1 MPEQVLYRKWRSQRF
16 ADLVGQEHVVQTL
29 RQAVSQDRVAHAYL
43 FCGPRGT
50 GKTSAARILAKA
62 LNCESLGPN
71 AEGSNNGDPDNTCPF
86 CIDVSEGR
94 ALDLVEMD
102 AASHRGIDD
111 VRSLQERVFGAGPAQ
126 GRAKVYIID
135 EAHMLTD
142 FAFNALLKTL
152 EEPAPWAYFILCTTE
167 PHKLLATIV
176 SRCQRFDFRRIAPK
190 DLQAHLQTVCEGE
203 GFTFEEQALST
214 IARATGGS
222 ARDALNILEQ
232 TALSYGNA
240 VTLAG
245 VKGLLGL
252 SEDSRSLDLVRTI
265 LSGSLGQSL
274 AVLNDVTSSGLEPGP
289 FHREVVERM
298 RAVLLYK
305 SGVGA
310 TDDSLEIQ
318 DAVKAIADATDM
330 NVLLRA
336 MRLVGKVNLR
346 SGDGPSWL
354 PLELAIIEC
363 ASAPEEIAAPAVI
376 APAPP
381 PARAP
386 APPPRQFA
394 PQQSTPNNGP
404 SPSRRPPWED
414 QPQPAR
420 DLQPS
425 QTDSMDEPARI
436 QPVPSA
442 APSAVDIPIPAGATV
457 LDDAQWNTLVQ
468 PLKRARGKKFV
479 LGSLLLD
486 CRARYTEEDKLTLVF
501 KNSANRDRLQEELE
515 HPPSRLTFEAA
526 VSEAL
531 GGSYNLKLEAVETDS
546 TSSNVHGHLV
556 RAAVALGAK
565 VIPDKENSQ

>member
-1 MPEQVLYRKWRSQRF
+1 MAEQVLYRKWRPQRF
-16 ADLVGQEHVVQTL
+16 ADLVGQDTVVQTL

-50 GKTSAARILAKA
+50 GKTTAARILAKA

-71 AEGSNNGDPDNTCPF
+71 ATGPNDGDPDNTCPF

-152 EEPAPWAYFILCTTE
+152 EEPAPWAYFVLCTTE

-190 DLQAHLQTVCEGE
+190 DMQARLQTICEGE

-222 ARDALNILEQ
+222 LRDALNILEQ

-240 VTLAG
+240 VTLVG
-245 VKGLLGL
+245 VRELLGL
-252 SEDSRSLDLVRTI
+252 SEDPRALELVRTV
-265 LSGSLGQSL
+265 LSGSLGESL
-274 AVLNDVTSSGLEPGP
+274 SVLNDVSSSGLEPGP

-298 RAVLLYK
+298 RAVLLHK
-305 SGVGA
+305 SGVGV

-318 DAVKAIADATDM
+318 DAVNAIADATDW

-336 MRLVGKVNLR
+336 MRLVGKVNLK
-346 SGDGPSWL
+346 SGEGPSWL
-354 PLELAIIEC
+354 PLELALIEC
-363 ASAPEEIAAPAVI
+363 ASAPEEIAPPVVA

-386 APPPRQFA
+386 APPPRPA
-394 PQQSTPNNGP
+394 PRATGLRLHVDPRGKTRRSQRVTCGHRKRTPWMNPLLSNLRSQHHHRRSTF
-404 SPSRRPPWED
+404 PSRRELLRWTIPSG
-414 QPQPAR
+414 AR
-420 DLQPS
+420 
-425 QTDSMDEPARI
+425 
-436 QPVPSA
+436 
-442 APSAVDIPIPAGATV
+442 
-457 LDDAQWNTLVQ
+457 
-468 PLKRARGKKFV
+468 
-479 LGSLLLD
+479 
-486 CRARYTEEDKLTLVF
+486 
-501 KNSANRDRLQEELE
+501 
-515 HPPSRLTFEAA
+515 
-526 VSEAL
+526 
-531 GGSYNLKLEAVETDS
+531 
-546 TSSNVHGHLV
+546 
-556 RAAVALGAK
+556 
-565 VIPDKENSQ
+565 

>member
-1 MPEQVLYRKWRSQRF
+1 MAEQVLYRKWRPQRF
-16 ADLVGQEHVVQTL
+16 ADLVGQDTVVQTL

-50 GKTSAARILAKA
+50 GKTTAARILAKA

-71 AEGSNNGDPDNTCPF
+71 ATAPNDGDPDNTCPF
-86 CIDVSEGR
+86 CIDVREGR
-94 ALDLVEMD
+94 ALDLIEMD

-152 EEPAPWAYFILCTTE
+152 EEPAPWAYFVLCTTE

-190 DLQAHLQTVCEGE
+190 DMQARLQTICEGE

-222 ARDALNILEQ
+222 LRDALNILEQ

-245 VKGLLGL
+245 VQDLLGL
-252 SEDSRSLDLVRTI
+252 SEDPRALELVRTV
-265 LSGSLGQSL
+265 LLGSLGESL
-274 AVLNDVTSSGLEPGP
+274 GVLNDVSSSGLEPGP
-289 FHREVVERM
+289 FHREVVERI
-298 RAVLLYK
+298 RAVLLHK
-305 SGVGA
+305 SGVGV
-310 TDDSLEIQ
+310 TDDSMEIQ
-318 DAVKAIADATDM
+318 DAVKTIADATDW

-346 SGDGPSWL
+346 SGEGPSWL
-354 PLELAIIEC
+354 PLELALIEC
-363 ASAPEEIAAPAVI
+363 ASAPEEVAPPVAA

-381 PARAP
+381 RARAP
-386 APPPRQFA
+386 APLPRPA
-394 PQQSTPNNGP
+394 PQARPNNGP

-414 QPQPAR
+414 APQPAR
-420 DLQPS
+420 NLQPS
-425 QTDSMDEPARI
+425 QTDSMDEPSQT
-436 QPVPSA
+436 QP
-442 APSAVDIPIPAGATV
+442 APPPQVNIPIPEGATA
-457 LDDAQWNTLVQ
+457 LDDAQWTTLMQ

-486 CRARYTEEDKLTLVF
+486 CRARYTKEDKLVLVF
-501 KNSANRDRLQEELE
+501 KNVANRDRLQEELE
-515 HPPSRLTFEAA
+515 HPASRLTFESA

-531 GGSYNLKLEAVETDS
+531 GGSYNLKLEAVDS
-546 TSSNVHGHLV
+546 DVASGNTYGHLV

-565 VIPDKENSQ
+565 VIPDKEGLQ

>member
-1 MPEQVLYRKWRSQRF
+1 
-16 ADLVGQEHVVQTL
+16 
-29 RQAVSQDRVAHAYL
+29 
-43 FCGPRGT
+43 
-50 GKTSAARILAKA
+50 
-62 LNCESLGPN
+62 
-71 AEGSNNGDPDNTCPF
+71 
-86 CIDVSEGR
+86 VSEGR

-152 EEPAPWAYFILCTTE
+152 EEPAPWAYFVLCTTE
-167 PHKLLATIV
+167 PHKLPATIV

-190 DLQAHLQTVCEGE
+190 DMQARLQTICEGE

-222 ARDALNILEQ
+222 LRDALNILEQ

-245 VKGLLGL
+245 VRELLGL
-252 SEDSRSLDLVRTI
+252 SEDPRALELVRTV
-265 LSGSLGQSL
+265 LSGSLGESL
-274 AVLNDVTSSGLEPGP
+274 GVINDVSSSGLEPSP

-298 RAVLLYK
+298 RAVLLHK
-305 SGVGA
+305 SGVGV

-318 DAVKAIADATDM
+318 DAVNAIADATDW

-336 MRLVGKVNLR
+336 MRLVGKVNLK
-346 SGDGPSWL
+346 SGEGPSWL
-354 PLELAIIEC
+354 PLELALIEC
-363 ASAPEEIAAPAVI
+363 ASAPEEVAPPVAT

-386 APPPRQFA
+386 APPPRSA
-394 PQQSTPNNGP
+394 PQARPSNGP
-404 SPSRRPPWED
+404 APSRRPPWED
-414 QPQPAR
+414 APQPAR
-420 DLQPS
+420 NLQPA
-425 QTDSMDEPARI
+425 QTDSMDEPSPIKPA
-436 QPVPSA
+436 QP
-442 APSAVDIPIPAGATV
+442 APPPPVNIPIPEGATA
-457 LDDAQWNTLVQ
+457 LDDSQWSTLMQ

-486 CRARYTEEDKLTLVF
+486 CRARYTEEDKLVLVF
-501 KNSANRDRLQEELE
+501 KNVANRDRLQEELE
-515 HPPSRLTFEAA
+515 HPPSRQTFESA

-531 GGSYNLKLEAVETDS
+531 GGSYNLKLEAVDADT
-546 TSSNVHGHLV
+546 TSGNVHGHLV

-565 VIPDKENSQ
+565 VIPDKEDSQ

>member
-1 MPEQVLYRKWRSQRF
+1 MAEQVLYRKWRPQRF
-16 ADLVGQEHVVQTL
+16 ADIVGQAAVVQTL
-29 RQAVSQDRVAHAYL
+29 RQAVSQGRVAHAYL

-50 GKTSAARILAKA
+50 GKTTAARILAKA
-62 LNCESLGPN
+62 LNCQSLGPDT
-71 AEGSNNGDPDNTCPF
+71 EGPNDGDPDNTCPF
-86 CIDVSEGR
+86 CVDVSEGR
-94 ALDLVEMD
+94 ALDMVEMD

-190 DLQAHLQTVCEGE
+190 DLQARLNIVCEGE
-203 GFTFEEQALST
+203 GYSCEEQALST

-222 ARDALNILEQ
+222 LRDALNILEQ
-232 TALSYGNA
+232 TALSYGND

-245 VKGLLGL
+245 VQELLGL
-252 SEDSRSLDLVRTI
+252 SEDPRALELVRNVLAGS
-265 LSGSLGQSL
+265 LSGALT
-274 AVLNDVTSSGLEPGP
+274 VVKDVSSGGLEPGP

-298 RAVLLYK
+298 RAVLLHK
-305 SGVGA
+305 SGIGA
-310 TDDSLEIQ
+310 TDDSLEVQ
-318 DAVKAIADATDM
+318 EAVKAIAESTDW

-336 MRLVGKVNLR
+336 MRLVGRVNLK

-354 PLELAIIEC
+354 PLELALIEC
-363 ASAPEEIAAPAVI
+363 ASPVEEVAPPVPAATAGT
-376 APAPP
+376 PP
-381 PARAP
+381 PARSSN
-386 APPPRQFA
+386 PPPRKGTSQA
-394 PQQSTPNNGP
+394 RPTGP
-404 SPSRRPPWED
+404 SPSRRPPWDE
-414 QPQPAR
+414 PTQPAR
-420 DLQPS
+420 DLRPS
-425 QTDSMDEPARI
+425 QRDSTDEPA
-436 QPVPSA
+436 PVRPT
-442 APSAVDIPIPAGATV
+442 PPPPVNIPIPAGAKA
-457 LDDAQWNTLVQ
+457 LDDTQWNTLLQ

-486 CRARYTEEDKLTLVF
+486 CRARYTENDSLVLVF
-501 KNSANRDRLQEELE
+501 KNVANRDRLQEELE
-515 HPPSRLTFEAA
+515 HPPSRQTFESA

-531 GGSYNLKLEAVETDS
+531 GGSYNLKLEAADTAVVPGNT
-546 TSSNVHGHLV
+546 HGHLV

-565 VIPDKENSQ
+565 VIPEKEKTDE

>member
-1 MPEQVLYRKWRSQRF
+1 MAEQVLYRKWRPQRF
-16 ADLVGQEHVVQTL
+16 AEVVGQESVVQTL
-29 RQAVSQDRVAHAYL
+29 RQAVSQNRVAHAYL

-62 LNCESLGPN
+62 LNCEHLGPDADGPN
-71 AEGSNNGDPDNTCPF
+71 EGDPDNTCSF
-86 CIDVSEGR
+86 CVEVSQGR

-111 VRSLQERVFGAGPAQ
+111 VRSLQERVFGAGPAL

-203 GFTFEEQALST
+203 GFTFEDQALST
-214 IARATGGS
+214 ISRATGGS

-232 TALSYGNA
+232 TALSYGDK

-245 VKGLLGL
+245 VQELLGL
-252 SEDSRSLDLVRTI
+252 SEDPRALELVRTV
-265 LSGSLGQSL
+265 LAGGLGESLG
-274 AVLNDVTSSGLEPGP
+274 VLNDATSSGLEPGP

-298 RAVLLYK
+298 RSVLLHK

-310 TDDSLEIQ
+310 MDDSMEVQ
-318 DAVKAIADATDM
+318 DAVKTIADATDW

-336 MRLVGKVNLR
+336 MRLIGRVNLK
-346 SGDGPSWL
+346 SGEGPTWL
-354 PLELAIIEC
+354 PLELALIEC
-363 ASAPEEIAAPAVI
+363 ASAPEQATSPAAPISNHVQSVA
-376 APAPP
+376 
-381 PARAP
+381 PARAQ
-386 APPPRQFA
+386 ASPRQPVRQA
-394 PQQSTPNNGP
+394 NPNNGP
-404 SPSRRPPWED
+404 PPSRKPPWED
-414 QPQPAR
+414 RPQPTP
-420 DLQPS
+420 DLEPS
-425 QTDSMDEPARI
+425 QKGSMDEPTQVQSI
-436 QPVPSA
+436 SKPPVPIN
-442 APSAVDIPIPAGATV
+442 IPIPEGATAV
-457 LDDAQWNTLVQ
+457 DDTKWSALMQ
-468 PLKRARGKKFV
+468 PLKRSKGKKFV

-486 CRARYTEEDKLTLVF
+486 CRARYLENGNLVLVF
-501 KNSANRDRLQEELE
+501 KNVANKDRLQEELE

-531 GGSYNLKLEAVETDS
+531 GGSYNLKLEAVDTDIAS
-546 TSSNVHGHLV
+546 GGHLV
-556 RAAVALGAK
+556 RAAMALGAK
-565 VIPDKENSQ
+565 VIPNEENTQ

>member
-1 MPEQVLYRKWRSQRF
+1 MAEQVLYRKWRPQRF
-16 ADLVGQEHVVQTL
+16 ADLVGQDTVVQTL

-50 GKTSAARILAKA
+50 GKTTAARILAKA

-71 AEGSNNGDPDNTCPF
+71 ATGPNDGDPDNTCPF

-152 EEPAPWAYFILCTTE
+152 EEPAPWAYFVLCTTE
-167 PHKLLATIV
+167 PHKLPATIV

-190 DLQAHLQTVCEGE
+190 DMQARLQTICEGE

-222 ARDALNILEQ
+222 LRDALNILEQ

-245 VKGLLGL
+245 VRELLGL
-252 SEDSRSLDLVRTI
+252 SEDPRALELVRTV
-265 LSGSLGQSL
+265 LSGSLGESL
-274 AVLNDVTSSGLEPGP
+274 GVINDVSSSGLEPSP

-298 RAVLLYK
+298 RAVLLHK
-305 SGVGA
+305 SGVGV

-318 DAVKAIADATDM
+318 DAVNAIADATDW

-336 MRLVGKVNLR
+336 MRLVGKVNLK
-346 SGDGPSWL
+346 SGEGPSWL
-354 PLELAIIEC
+354 PLELALIEC
-363 ASAPEEIAAPAVI
+363 ASAPEEVAPPVAA

-386 APPPRQFA
+386 APPTRQPA
-394 PQQSTPNNGP
+394 PQARPNNGP
-404 SPSRRPPWED
+404 APSRRPPWED
-414 QPQPAR
+414 APQPAR
-420 DLQPS
+420 NLQPA
-425 QTDSMDEPARI
+425 QTDSMDEPSPIKPA
-436 QPVPSA
+436 QP
-442 APSAVDIPIPAGATV
+442 APPPPVNIPIPEGATA
-457 LDDAQWNTLVQ
+457 LDDSQWSTLMQ

-486 CRARYTEEDKLTLVF
+486 CRARYTEEDKLVLVF
-501 KNSANRDRLQEELE
+501 KNVANRDRLQEELE
-515 HPPSRLTFEAA
+515 HPPSRQTFESA

-531 GGSYNLKLEAVETDS
+531 GGSYNLKLEAVDADT
-546 TSSNVHGHLV
+546 TSGNVHGHLV

-565 VIPDKENSQ
+565 VIPDKEDSQ

>member
-1 MPEQVLYRKWRSQRF
+1 MTEQVLYRKWRPQRF
-16 ADLVGQEHVVQTL
+16 ADLVGQDTVVQTL

-50 GKTSAARILAKA
+50 GKTTAARIMAKA

-71 AEGSNNGDPDNTCPF
+71 ATGSNDGDPDNTCPF

-152 EEPAPWAYFILCTTE
+152 EEPAPWAYFVLCTTE

-190 DLQAHLQTVCEGE
+190 DMQARLQTICEGE

-222 ARDALNILEQ
+222 LRDALNILEQ

-240 VTLAG
+240 VTLGG
-245 VKGLLGL
+245 VQDLLGL
-252 SEDSRSLDLVRTI
+252 SEDPRALELMRTV
-265 LSGSLGQSL
+265 LSGSLGESL
-274 AVLNDVTSSGLEPGP
+274 GVLNDVSSSGLEPGP

-305 SGVGA
+305 SGVGV

-318 DAVKAIADATDM
+318 DAVKAIADATDW

-336 MRLVGKVNLR
+336 MRLVGKVNLK
-346 SGDGPSWL
+346 SGDGFSWL
-354 PLELAIIEC
+354 PLELALIEC
-363 ASAPEEIAAPAVI
+363 ASAPEEVAPLVAAAL
-376 APAPP
+376 APP

-386 APPPRQFA
+386 VPPTRQSAPPAR
-394 PQQSTPNNGP
+394 PNNGP
-404 SPSRRPPWED
+404 SPSRRPPWGD
-414 QPQPAR
+414 APQPAR
-420 DLQPS
+420 NLQPS
-425 QTDSMDEPARI
+425 QKDSMDEPSPV
-436 QPVPSA
+436 QPAQQVVP
-442 APSAVDIPIPAGATV
+442 PPVNITIPDGATA
-457 LDDAQWNTLVQ
+457 LDDTQWSTLMQ

-486 CRARYTEEDKLTLVF
+486 CRARYTEEDKLVLVF
-501 KNSANRDRLQEELE
+501 KNVANRDRLQEELE
-515 HPPSRLTFEAA
+515 HPPSRQTFESA

-531 GGSYNLKLEAVETDS
+531 GGSYNLKLEAVDADT
-546 TSSNVHGHLV
+546 TSGNRHGHLV

-565 VIPDKENSQ
+565 VIPDKEDSQ

>member
-1 MPEQVLYRKWRSQRF
+1 MAEQVLYRKWRPQRF
-16 ADLVGQEHVVQTL
+16 ADLVGQDTVVQTL

-50 GKTSAARILAKA
+50 GKTTAARILAKA

-71 AEGSNNGDPDNTCPF
+71 ATGPNDGDPDNTCPF

-152 EEPAPWAYFILCTTE
+152 EEPAPWAYFVLCTTE

-190 DLQAHLQTVCEGE
+190 DMQARLQTICEGE

-222 ARDALNILEQ
+222 LRDALNILEQ

-245 VKGLLGL
+245 VRELLGL
-252 SEDSRSLDLVRTI
+252 SEDPRALELVRTV
-265 LSGSLGQSL
+265 LSGSLGESL
-274 AVLNDVTSSGLEPGP
+274 SVLNDVSSSGLEPGP

-298 RAVLLYK
+298 RAVLLHK
-305 SGVGA
+305 SGVGV

-318 DAVKAIADATDM
+318 DAVNAIADATDW

-336 MRLVGKVNLR
+336 MRLVGKVNLK
-346 SGDGPSWL
+346 SGEGPSWL
-354 PLELAIIEC
+354 PLELALIEC
-363 ASAPEEIAAPAVI
+363 ASAPEEIAPPVAA

-386 APPPRQFA
+386 APPPRPA
-394 PQQSTPNNGP
+394 PQARPSNGP
-404 SPSRRPPWED
+404 ATSRRPPWED
-414 QPQPAR
+414 APQPAR
-420 DLQPS
+420 NLRPS
-425 QTDSMDEPARI
+425 QTDSMDEPSPV
-436 QPVPSA
+436 QPAQPAPPS
-442 APSAVDIPIPAGATV
+442 PVNISIPEGATA
-457 LDDAQWNTLVQ
+457 LDDSQWSTLMQ
-468 PLKRARGKKFV
+468 PLKRTRGKKFV

-486 CRARYTEEDKLTLVF
+486 CRARYTEEDKLVLVF
-501 KNSANRDRLQEELE
+501 KNVANRDRLQEELE
-515 HPPSRLTFEAA
+515 HPPTRQTFESA

-531 GGSYNLKLEAVETDS
+531 GGSYNLKLEAVDADT
-546 TSSNVHGHLV
+546 TAGNMHGHLV

-565 VIPDKENSQ
+565 VIPDKEDSQ